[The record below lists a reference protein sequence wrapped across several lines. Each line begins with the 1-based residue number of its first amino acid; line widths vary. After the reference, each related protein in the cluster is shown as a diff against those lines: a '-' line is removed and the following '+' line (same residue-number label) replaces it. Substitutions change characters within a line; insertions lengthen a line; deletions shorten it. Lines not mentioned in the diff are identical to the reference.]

1 MMNNLEQVLE
11 GGIPASEIVVVSDM
25 TQEPKTVLQEAI
37 LEKHLE
43 ALEEGDKAVV
53 KEETLNSEE
62 LQQRMQQLQAM
73 QRQMQIFQQ
82 AQKKKR
88 IVPVSPLMSKLLGR
102 I

>member
-1 MMNNLEQVLE
+1 MMNDLQQVLE
-11 GGIPASEIVVVSDM
+11 GGIPASKNATVSAF
-25 TQEPKTVLQEAI
+25 QEAI

-53 KEETLNSEE
+53 KEETLSSEE

>member
-1 MMNNLEQVLE
+1 MNNLEQVLE
-11 GGIPASEIVVVSDM
+11 GGIPASENVVVSAF
-25 TQEPKTVLQEAI
+25 QEAI

-53 KEETLNSEE
+53 KEETLSSEE